1 MSYLH
6 GIATDRD
13 TSISVDPSVGTYGIQ
28 CIVGTA
34 PVNTLDNP
42 ASAVNKPIAIHSMSE
57 FEKYFGKTTD
67 YASYTLAQ
75 AAYLAFKKFAVAPI
89 ICINVLDPSKATHKT
104 AVAGKQYTLTSG
116 AVTIEDQGALLAE
129 VVVTNEGETAT
140 VGTDYVAS
148 IDADGNLAIAVT
160 PDGALKNVTSI
171 TVAYTKLNPA
181 GVTASDIIGGLD
193 ANNAR
198 TGIELID
205 EVYSTTGLFASYILA
220 PKFSENAAVAT
231 ALENKAQLAGDL
243 TNALAI
249 VDIESST
256 VKNYANVFAA
266 KKANGLAS
274 RWLLPCWPMV
284 KVDDTVMSMS
294 ALAGALLQYM
304 CARDGNV
311 PSDSPDNTKAM
322 ISAVCLADGTEI
334 HLTTEECND
343 YLNAKGI
350 ATCVY
355 FGGWKFWGNNTAAYP
370 DDTDPNDRFI
380 KCVNISNYLE
390 NRFKTEYLSTVG
402 RNGSTKR
409 IQSIV
414 SNYNASLNALIGDTL
429 AGAEIVFNASDNPMS
444 EVLEGRYHFRTRYA
458 DWTPIEYIE
467 NVFTW
472 DSSVL
477 ERALTGEEE

>member
-6 GIATDRD
+6 GIATTRD

-42 ASAVNKPIAIHSMSE
+42 AGAVNKPIAIYSMSD

-75 AAYLAFKKFAVAPI
+75 AAYLAFKKFAIAPI
-89 ICINVLDPSKATHKT
+89 ICINVLDPSKAAHKT
-104 AVAGKQYTLTSG
+104 AVAAKQVTLTNGS
-116 AVTIEDQGALLAE
+116 VTIEDKGVLLSE
-129 VVVTNEGETAT
+129 VVVTANSETAK
-140 VGTDYVAS
+140 VDEDYVLS
-148 IDADGNLAIAVT
+148 FDAEGNLVMAAT
-160 PDGALKNVTSI
+160 SDGALISATTI
-171 TVAYTKLNPA
+171 TVGYAKINPA
-181 GVTASDIIGGLD
+181 GVTATDVVGGLD
-193 ANNAR
+193 ANNVR

-256 VKNYANVFAA
+256 VTNYANVFAA
-266 KKANGLAS
+266 KKANGLTS
-274 RWLLPCWPMV
+274 RWILPCWPMV
-284 KVDDTVMSMS
+284 KVDDNVMSMS
-294 ALAGALLQYM
+294 ALAGTLLQFI

-311 PSDSPDNTKAM
+311 PSDSPDNTAAM
-322 ISAVCLADGTEI
+322 ISAVCLANGTEI

-370 DDTDPNDRFI
+370 DDTDPNDRYI

-429 AGAEIVFNASDNPMS
+429 AGAEVVFNDSDNPMS
-444 EVLEGRYHFRTRYA
+444 EIIEGRYHFRTRYA

-467 NVFTW
+467 NSFTW

-477 ERALTGEEE
+477 EGALFGEEE